1 MAQPLRLHGESM
13 NKKRRKVRKPL
24 DFVLVQVQMTREL
37 REAADQVAKWDQKD
51 RSEYIRE
58 LILTD
63 VRRRGLCRP
72 EGER

>member
-1 MAQPLRLHGESM
+1 M
-13 NKKRRKVRKPL
+13 KKGSKKKEKPL

-37 REAADQVAKWDQKD
+37 RDAADKVARWDQKD

-58 LILTD
+58 LILED

-72 EGER
+72 EEER